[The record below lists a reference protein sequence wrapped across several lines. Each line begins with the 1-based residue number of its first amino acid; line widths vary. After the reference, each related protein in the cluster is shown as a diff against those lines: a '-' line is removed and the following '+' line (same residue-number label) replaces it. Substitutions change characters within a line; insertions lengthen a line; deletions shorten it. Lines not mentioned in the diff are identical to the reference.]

1 MPRSPHGSAGAAF
14 NCSLLAVVLV
24 PLSLM
29 LAVFFMASMRRG
41 EASALAAAAC
51 VALGGVAA
59 IAVAIYAIVLIR
71 KAKGDHCRTAH
82 GLGNRCSDLL
92 CRPLRADACVGSD
105 RTRALSQLPGSD
117 RAAFLCPGIPLVLAI
132 AGFAW
137 AVYAIT
143 RHGFT
148 RSLLRSLAMPLA
160 GVGLCLGALGIS
172 AAFPLYTVQRSC
184 GPSVYSFDGSEF
196 VLDCEPYAGQSGKA
210 HGLQPLESPSARRSH
225 VPLENGQP
233 TERNSIHG

>member
-71 KAKGDHCRTAH
+71 KAKGNPLLNERTGWAIAALICYVVPS
-82 GLGNRCSDLL
+82 GLMLVWGVIEL
-92 CRPLRADACVGSD
+92 V
-105 RTRALSQLPGSD
+105 ALSQLPGSD
-117 RAAFLCPGIPLVLAI
+117 RAAFLC
-132 AGFAW
+132 
-137 AVYAIT
+137 T
-143 RHGFT
+143 
-148 RSLLRSLAMPLA
+148 
-160 GVGLCLGALGIS
+160 
-172 AAFPLYTVQRSC
+172 AFRSC
-184 GPSVYSFDGSEF
+184 W
-196 VLDCEPYAGQSGKA
+196 
-210 HGLQPLESPSARRSH
+210 R
-225 VPLENGQP
+225 
-233 TERNSIHG
+233 